1 MIASAPLPPRVV
13 VYEGTGA
20 VPLATADRAGLFAA
34 LLDRGY
40 AVTRAG
46 RGTADLQ
53 AGGALIVIGRFPAGA
68 PDVEHAGGRC
78 DLAIRDVSG
87 LSLPEIVAVVESV
100 RGTRPMNRPPEA
112 AATAQGPVANT
123 AETWKPWFPV
133 IDTARCT
140 NCMQCLSF
148 CLFDVYGVAADQT
161 LRVENPANCKV
172 NCPACSRVCPEVA
185 IMFPKYHAGPIDGGP
200 VAEADVHREKMKVD
214 ISALLGGDIYAKL
227 RERSADAKAR
237 FSKERSADQALAE
250 RRRCLTKL
258 ADAAQIPREVLD
270 ALPSPEEIQR
280 RVEAAAAR
288 AALAGAAAGVHTGA
302 AAGVHT
308 GAAAGAAA
316 GVHVGAAASDG
327 ST

>member
-1 MIASAPLPPRVV
+1 MIAPAMLPPRVV
-13 VYEGTGA
+13 VYEGTGS
-20 VPLATADRAGLFAA
+20 TALPSGDRAGIFAS
-34 LLDRGY
+34 LLDLGY

-46 RGTADLQ
+46 TGVTDPL
-53 AGGALIVIGRFPAGA
+53 AGGAMIVIGCFPDGPPVVGDATGRT
-68 PDVEHAGGRC
+68 DVAV
-78 DLAIRDVSG
+78 RDVTG
-87 LSLPEIVAVVESV
+87 LSVAETIAVIEAA
-100 RGTRPMNRPPEA
+100 RGDRRMNRPPA
-112 AATAQGPVANT
+112 AAAAAAGPVANT

-133 IDTARCT
+133 IDTSRCT

-148 CLFDVYGVAADQT
+148 CLFDVYGVATDQT

-200 VAEADVHREKMKVD
+200 VADADIHREKMKVD

-227 RERSADAKAR
+227 RERSADAKSR

-288 AALAGAAAGVHTGA
+288 AAAAKEAVAAARPA
-302 AAGVHT
+302 E
-308 GAAAGAAA
+308 
-316 GVHVGAAASDG
+316 AAASSG
-327 ST
+327 SA

>member
-1 MIASAPLPPRVV
+1 MIAEALLPPRVI

-20 VPLATADRAGLFAA
+20 APLPTADRAGIFAT

-46 RGTADLQ
+46 AGAADLMT
-53 AGGALIVIGRFPAGA
+53 GGTMIVIGCFPDGPPTVGDAS
-68 PDVEHAGGRC
+68 GRC
-78 DLAIRDVSG
+78 EVTVRDVTG
-87 LSLPEIVAVVESV
+87 LSVAETVTVVEEA
-100 RGTRPMNRPPEA
+100 RGERRMNRPPEA
-112 AATAQGPVANT
+112 STVANGPIANT
-123 AETWKPWFPV
+123 ADTWKPWFPV

-148 CLFDVYGVAADQT
+148 CLFDVYGVAGDQT

-185 IMFPKYHAGPIDGGP
+185 IMFPKYHTGPIDGSP

-227 RERSADAKAR
+227 RERSADAKTR

-280 RVEAAAAR
+280 RLEAAQARATAAKEAAAAR
-288 AALAGAAAGVHTGA
+288 T
-302 AAGVHT
+302 T
-308 GAAAGAAA
+308 
-316 GVHVGAAASDG
+316 
-327 ST
+327 

>member
-1 MIASAPLPPRVV
+1 MIAPALLPPRVI

-20 VPLATADRAGLFAA
+20 SPLPAASRAGIFAA

-46 RGTADLQ
+46 AGAADLL
-53 AGGALIVIGRFPAGA
+53 AGGAMIVIGNFPDGPPAVS
-68 PDVEHAGGRC
+68 DVTGRC
-78 DLAIRDVSG
+78 EVAVRDITG
-87 LSLPEIVAVVESV
+87 LSVKETISVVEAA
-100 RGTRPMNRPPEA
+100 RGERRMNRPPDA
-112 AATAQGPVANT
+112 SAVANGPIANT
-123 AETWKPWFPV
+123 ADSWKPWFPV

-148 CLFDVYGVAADQT
+148 CLFDVYGVATDHT

-200 VAEADVHREKMKVD
+200 VAESDVHREKMKVD

-227 RERSADAKAR
+227 RERSADAKTR
-237 FSKERSADQALAE
+237 FSKERSADQALSE

-270 ALPSPEEIQR
+270 ALPSPEEIQQR
-280 RVEAAAAR
+280 TAAAAAR
-288 AALAGAAAGVHTGA
+288 ALAAKEAAAAHAQTAQASKPTRDA
-302 AAGVHT
+302 AT
-308 GAAAGAAA
+308 
-316 GVHVGAAASDG
+316 DG
-327 ST
+327 PT

>member
-1 MIASAPLPPRVV
+1 MALTDRSLRVV
-13 VYEGTGA
+13 LYEGSGA
-20 VPLATADRAGLFAA
+20 NPLDADLRLAAMNA
-34 LLDRGY
+34 LLERGF

-46 RGTADLQ
+46 AGRPLAPADDAPL
-53 AGGALIVIGRFPAGA
+53 LVLGRWAEG
-68 PDVEHAGGRC
+68 
-78 DLAIRDVSG
+78 
-87 LSLPEIVAVVESV
+87 
-100 RGTRPMNRPPEA
+100 RPPSVEADAKVRWGSPDPATVADQAEA
-112 AATAQGPVANT
+112 AR
-123 AETWKPWFPV
+123 AEFAAPAPGAWKPWFPV
-133 IDTARCT
+133 IDYDRCT

-148 CLFDVYGVAADQT
+148 CLFDVYGVSAEHT

-200 VAEADVHREKMKVD
+200 VSDADVHREKMKVD

-288 AALAGAAAGVHTGA
+288 AAAAKEAVSGGNAGAAAG
-302 AAGVHT
+302 
-308 GAAAGAAA
+308 
-316 GVHVGAAASDG
+316 ASG
-327 ST
+327 SA